1 MATTRLQ
8 CGFTGCEYVS
18 ESATEQ
24 VALLQ
29 FQSHI
34 ASHQVPPQARVAS
47 TKQKLPPIERPKLKQ
62 DVTEEEWESFNQEW
76 KRFKRCTDIPVGQES
91 DQLFDCCERSL
102 GRLLLKEDPDIIE
115 AGEEALI
122 DAMKKMAVIRIATSV
137 RRTKLL
143 SLKQDHGQNIREFYA
158 NVKAQASTCNFAV
171 KCSQTCC
178 INASEIDYTPLV
190 VKDILVSGI
199 ADPDI
204 RKDVL
209 EWPELDTKSARDLV
223 GFIEG
228 KETSKKA
235 WTAQP
240 SDAAS
245 ISGYKKSGK
254 QDEPD
259 SGKKLALKSKCA
271 KCRVQIPQY
280 TRSRFGRIN
289 KTPYK
294 LCIKCHKEDSSSE
307 NQLADNETKQS
318 ETAAIHGFISAIST
332 KPLPEDA
339 QPPDPG
345 PMKVSSNAGE
355 RRERRVLLDHHI
367 FTHEGW
373 KRATSLSHPS
383 LRLRITTIEE
393 DYNYLGMTPAK
404 MSPKH
409 IDVIADSGAQSCLW
423 SRKEFLKCGF
433 NLSDLIEV
441 HHTMEAANAA
451 PIKIDGAILLRLS
464 GKNGTDNEIQAA
476 VMVYV
481 SPDSKKFYLS
491 REAMVQ
497 LGVIDQD
504 FPKVGAAF
512 PAHSECNV
520 ADLDTP
526 PAAPCSCDERVLPP
540 GRPTQ
545 LPFEAT
551 IENTDRMKTWLLE
564 RYSASTFNKCPHRPL
579 PAMEGPP
586 IKFHIDPKATPV
598 AMRKPAPVPLHWQEQ
613 VEEEINRDVSLGVLE
628 RVPHG
633 EPTNWCFRMVVTRK
647 HDGSPRRTVD
657 LSPLNKFCQREVHVS
672 KSPFQLARSVPPDSY
687 KTVFDHW
694 NGYHSVPIREED
706 RHFTTFTTPWGLF
719 RYRRAPQGYLSS
731 GDGFNRRLDDITAHI
746 VRMER
751 CVDDSLIHDTTLEEQ
766 WWRVIDYLELAGNNG
781 IVINPEKFQ
790 FSQSTVDFAGFRIS
804 SNSVEPLPKYID
816 AIEKFPTPK
825 NITDIQSWFGLVNQV
840 AHYAQLREM
849 LEPFRRFLSPKVPF
863 EWNDEL
869 ERAFRSSKSCIVE
882 AIREGV
888 KIFDIT
894 RRTCLIT
901 DWSKLGMGYFL
912 AQKHC
917 DCNSQSFG
925 CCDNGWK
932 ITLAGSRFLSQT
944 ETNYAPVEGE
954 ALAVAWALE
963 QTKFFTMGCN
973 NLLVIV
979 DHKPLVKIFG
989 DRRLDEIDNPR
1000 LFRLKRRTL
1009 MWRFEIEYRPG
1020 KLNTFA
1026 DAVSRKPNRQP
1037 ETAASTFLTHQN
1049 DIEEDSLVAGIF
1061 DDLGKFF
1068 AVTLERVKA
1077 ESRSDKEIV
1086 QLAHAIEN
1094 GFPKSKSEMPREIA
1108 SYWEFRHGLTS
1119 IDGIAMYMDRIV
1131 IPVKLRSRVVE
1142 NLHSAHQGT
1151 SGMCSRAQMTVF
1163 WPGITSDIENARA
1176 KCRTCH
1182 RNAPSQAKLPP
1193 MEPRVPKF
1201 PFQMVYADYF
1211 KLQGNHYLI
1220 IGDRLSGWTEVFRT
1234 KAGSHAAGSRGLCEA
1249 LRRVFAT
1256 FGVPDNLSSDGGPE
1270 FSAIETK
1277 DLLERWGVNHT
1288 LSSAYFPQSN
1298 GRAEVAVRITKRL
1311 LEDNLDSDGSINNDN
1326 IVRALLQLRNTP
1338 DRDCNMS
1345 PAEVLFGRP
1354 LKDAMP
1360 QLDKSVSIFESSQM
1374 HPTWHEA
1381 WTAKEKA
1388 IRARMVKTCERL
1400 EKSSKELMPLREGDS
1415 VFIQN
1420 QDAATGKSNKWD
1432 REGTVIQTG
1441 ENDQYLVRVH
1451 GTGRVTLR
1459 NRRFL
1464 RKFNLRSP
1472 ELGGDS
1478 LPPTCLRPSTMRA
1491 PPDIDRTAPHTDT
1504 GTPHIDVPVS
1514 SLPPQSALLPSAP
1527 CLSVPRL
1534 GAPSL
1539 IAPRAQPPATTPD
1552 TQPVCTPHPAA
1563 VGKSEADNA
1572 PNTTAPVQPEQ
1583 RLVNVT
1589 LPPCSVDTQD
1599 LSHRPDLRRSTRAP
1613 VARLVY
1619 DASTGK
1625 RVAPSTK

>member
-1 MATTRLQ
+1 M
-8 CGFTGCEYVS
+8 
-18 ESATEQ
+18 
-24 VALLQ
+24 
-29 FQSHI
+29 
-34 ASHQVPPQARVAS
+34 
-47 TKQKLPPIERPKLKQ
+47 
-62 DVTEEEWESFNQEW
+62 
-76 KRFKRCTDIPVGQES
+76 
-91 DQLFDCCERSL
+91 
-102 GRLLLKEDPDIIE
+102 GR
-115 AGEEALI
+115 
-122 DAMKKMAVIRIATSV
+122 T
-137 RRTKLL
+137 
-143 SLKQDHGQNIREFYA
+143 N
-158 NVKAQASTCNFAV
+158 
-171 KCSQTCC
+171 
-178 INASEIDYTPLV
+178 
-190 VKDILVSGI
+190 
-199 ADPDI
+199 
-204 RKDVL
+204 
-209 EWPELDTKSARDLV
+209 
-223 GFIEG
+223 
-228 KETSKKA
+228 
-235 WTAQP
+235 
-240 SDAAS
+240 
-245 ISGYKKSGK
+245 
-254 QDEPD
+254 
-259 SGKKLALKSKCA
+259 
-271 KCRVQIPQY
+271 
-280 TRSRFGRIN
+280 
-289 KTPYK
+289 
-294 LCIKCHKEDSSSE
+294 
-307 NQLADNETKQS
+307 
-318 ETAAIHGFISAIST
+318 GFISAISANLS
-332 KPLPEDA
+332 PADM
-339 QPPDPG
+339 QPSDSDS
-345 PMKVSSNAGE
+345 MKISSNAGE
-355 RRERRVLLDHHI
+355 RRERRVVLDHHI

-373 KRATSLSHPS
+373 KRASSLSHPA
-383 LRLRITTIEE
+383 LRLRISTLEE
-393 DYNYLGMTPAK
+393 DYNHLGMTPAK
-404 MSPKH
+404 ISPKH
-409 IDVIADSGAQSCLW
+409 IDVVADSGAQSCLW
-423 SRKEFLKCGF
+423 SRKEFLKSGF
-433 NLSDLIEV
+433 NLADLIEV

-464 GKNGTDNEIQAA
+464 GKNDKDDEEIQAA

-497 LGVIDQD
+497 LGVIARD
-504 FPKVGAAF
+504 FPQVGAAF
-512 PAHSECNV
+512 STHSECN
-520 ADLDTP
+520 ATDLDTP
-526 PAAPCSCDERVLPP
+526 STAPCGCEDRQLPP

-551 IENTDRMKTWLLE
+551 VENADQMKIWLLE

-586 IKFHIDPKATPV
+586 IKFHIDPEATPV
-598 AMRKPAPVPLHWQEQ
+598 ARRKPAPVPLHWQEQ

-657 LSPLNKFCQREVHVS
+657 LSPLNKFCQREAHAS
-672 KSPFQLARSVPPDSY
+672 KSPFQLARSVPPDSH

-694 NGYHSVPIREED
+694 NGFHSVPIREED

-719 RYRRAPQGYLSS
+719 RYIRAPQGYLSS
-731 GDGFNRRLDDITAHI
+731 GDGFNRRLDDITAHV

-751 CVDDSLIHDTTLEEQ
+751 CVDDSLIHDTTLEEH

-790 FSQSTVDFAGFRIS
+790 FSQPTVDFAGFRIS
-804 SNSVEPLPKYID
+804 NNSVEPLPKYID
-816 AIEKFPTPK
+816 AINQFPTPK

-863 EWNDEL
+863 EWDDEL
-869 ERAFRSSKSCIVE
+869 ESAFRNSKSCIVE

-894 RRTCLIT
+894 RRTCLLT
-901 DWSKLGMGYFL
+901 DWSKSGMGYFL

-917 DCNSQSFG
+917 ECNSQSFG
-925 CCDNGWK
+925 CCSDGWK

-989 DRRLDEIDNPR
+989 DRRLGEIDNPR

-1009 MWRFEIEYRPG
+1009 MWRFDIEYRPG
-1020 KLNTFA
+1020 KLNSFA
-1026 DAVSRKPNRQP
+1026 DAVSRNPNRYA
-1037 ETAASTFLTHQN
+1037 EIAASTSPMHQD

-1086 QLAHAIEN
+1086 QLTHAIKDR
-1094 GFPKSKSEMPREIA
+1094 FPKSKSEMPSEIA

-1119 IDGIAMYMDRIV
+1119 LDGIAMYMDRIV
-1131 IPVKLRSRVVE
+1131 IPVKLRSRVIE

-1163 WPGITSDIENARA
+1163 WPGITSDIDDARA

-1193 MEPRVPKF
+1193 MEPRIPKF
-1201 PFQMVYADYF
+1201 PFEMVYADYF

-1311 LEDNLDSDGSINNDN
+1311 LEDNLGLDGIVNNDK

-1338 DRDCNMS
+1338 DKDCNLS

-1360 QLDKSVSIFESSQM
+1360 QLDKSVAIFESSQM

-1400 EKSSKELMPLREGDS
+1400 EKSSKELMSLREGDS

-1420 QDAATGKSNKWD
+1420 QDATSGKPNKWD

-1464 RKFNLRSP
+1464 RKFTLRSP
-1472 ELGGDS
+1472 ELGGEC
-1478 LPPTCLRPSTMRA
+1478 LPPVGPRPSTMQESSVPRGNDPSQHKSVGKPQFMRA
-1491 PPDIDRTAPHTDT
+1491 PLDVARAAQPTDA
-1504 GTPHIDVPVS
+1504 GIPHIDVPPP
-1514 SLPPQSALLPSAP
+1514 SLPPRSAPLPSAP
-1527 CLSVPRL
+1527 RLSAPRL
-1534 GAPSL
+1534 DAPHL
-1539 IAPRAQPPATTPD
+1539 IAPRVQQSATTPEL
-1552 TQPVCTPHPAA
+1552 VCTPQPAA
-1563 VGKSEADNA
+1563 VGRRSAASNA
-1572 PNTTAPVQPEQ
+1572 PDAQPTVVSV
-1583 RLVNVT
+1583 RPNKLVNVT
-1589 LPPCSVDTQD
+1589 TPPCSVDTRD
-1599 LSHRPDLRRSTRAP
+1599 LSHHPDLRRSTRAP
-1613 VARLVY
+1613 LARLVY

-1625 RVAPSTK
+1625 HVAPCTK